1 MRHVITLLV
10 ENEFGVL
17 TRIAGLFS
25 GRGFNIES
33 LCVAETL
40 DPTVSTMTIVTRGD
54 DQIIE
59 QVLKQLNK
67 LISVIKVVDLIEKDF
82 VEREMVLVKV
92 SATPET
98 REEILRVVDI
108 FRGKVIDVGAKT
120 YTIEVTGDEKK
131 INALLALLKPLGIKE
146 LVRTGRVAMIRGS
159 KITTEPGNLDH
170 RTTHCDPSVAAR
182 DPRFFIITG
191 KEQEMKIYYDKDANL
206 NHLKGKKIAIIGYG
220 SQGHAQAQ
228 NLRDSGLNVIV
239 SEMKGTENYQFALR
253 DGFKPITA
261 SEASKQAD
269 LIQIL
274 TQDHVQAKLYEKDV
288 KPHLQKGKNP
298 LVLPWVQ
305 YSLRPDRPSQRDR
318 CGDDRPERSW
328 PSGAKRIS
336 KGSRRPIAWWLS
348 IRIFQRRPSRPPWP
362 MPKASAPLEPV

>member
-17 TRIAGLFS
+17 TRVAGLFS

-33 LCVAETL
+33 LCVGETL

-54 DQIIE
+54 DQILE

-131 INALLALLKPLGIKE
+131 INALLALLKPLSIKE

-159 KITTEPGNLDH
+159 KITTEPG
-170 RTTHCDPSVAAR
+170 A
-182 DPRFFIITG
+182 
-191 KEQEMKIYYDKDANL
+191 
-206 NHLKGKKIAIIGYG
+206 
-220 SQGHAQAQ
+220 
-228 NLRDSGLNVIV
+228 
-239 SEMKGTENYQFALR
+239 
-253 DGFKPITA
+253 
-261 SEASKQAD
+261 
-269 LIQIL
+269 
-274 TQDHVQAKLYEKDV
+274 
-288 KPHLQKGKNP
+288 
-298 LVLPWVQ
+298 
-305 YSLRPDRPSQRDR
+305 
-318 CGDDRPERSW
+318 
-328 PSGAKRIS
+328 
-336 KGSRRPIAWWLS
+336 
-348 IRIFQRRPSRPPWP
+348 
-362 MPKASAPLEPV
+362 